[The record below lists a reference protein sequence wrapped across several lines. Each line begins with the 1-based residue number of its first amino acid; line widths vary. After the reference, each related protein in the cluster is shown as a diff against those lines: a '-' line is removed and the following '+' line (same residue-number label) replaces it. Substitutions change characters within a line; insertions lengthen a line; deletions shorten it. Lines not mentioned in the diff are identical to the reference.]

1 MTAMRTEDRGRAM
14 RFVNTVALITG
25 AGSGIGAATARL
37 MASEGGAVTLMG
49 RTARTVEAVTKE
61 IREAGGRALAVVGD
75 VSRESDVE
83 RAVQQTVKEFRRLD
97 VLVSSAG
104 IQLHKRDLPIH
115 EQELDAWDETHAIN
129 LRGAF
134 LACRAAVR
142 QMLAQGG
149 GGSLVIIGSITAVSA
164 AAPQNPAYTASKGG
178 LHSLGRALAVQ
189 YGPQGIRCNVVC
201 PCALEQPPDGEEID
215 LAARERRIV
224 SKIPLGRLGRFDEI
238 APMVAFLASSE
249 ASYATGGV
257 FVVDG
262 GLTIT

>member
-1 MTAMRTEDRGRAM
+1 MTQVIGGNGWRRT
-14 RFVNTVALITG
+14 RFAGTVALITG

-37 MASEGGAVTLMG
+37 MASEGGAVSLMG
-49 RTARTVEAVTKE
+49 RTARTVEAVTRE
-61 IREAGGRALAVVGD
+61 IRDAGGRALAVPGD

-83 RAVQQTVKEFRRLD
+83 GAVQKTVAELGRLD
-97 VLVSSAG
+97 ILVSNAG

-115 EQELDAWDETHAIN
+115 EQALDAWEETQAIN

-134 LACRAAVR
+134 LCCRAAVR
-142 QMLAQGG
+142 QMLSQGG
-149 GGSLVIIGSITAVSA
+149 GGSLVIVGSITAVAA

-178 LHSLGRALAVQ
+178 LHALARALAVQ

-201 PCALEQPPDGEEID
+201 PGALVQPPDSEEID

-224 SKIPLGRLGRFDEI
+224 SKIPLGRLGRFEEI

-249 ASYATGGV
+249 AGYATGGV

-262 GLTIT
+262 GRTII